1 MEALCDTGRAYFG
14 DHLEGSVSVSDF
26 GVWSNATGAMKETL
40 EYPLAKHL
48 QRLAQIRRSVTALR
62 KGQYSTE
69 GCSGSMSFKRRY
81 TDENEDSFVLVT
93 ISGSS
98 TFTGLPGGTYIDCI
112 TGDSQTIGEGGSIT
126 ATCSGKGNMRVYVL
140 DTAKSPAPGKI
151 GTDTDWLKK

>member
-1 MEALCDTGRAYFG
+1 
-14 DHLEGSVSVSDF
+14 
-26 GVWSNATGAMKETL
+26 MKETL

-112 TGDSQTIGEGGSIT
+112 TGDSQTINEGGSIT